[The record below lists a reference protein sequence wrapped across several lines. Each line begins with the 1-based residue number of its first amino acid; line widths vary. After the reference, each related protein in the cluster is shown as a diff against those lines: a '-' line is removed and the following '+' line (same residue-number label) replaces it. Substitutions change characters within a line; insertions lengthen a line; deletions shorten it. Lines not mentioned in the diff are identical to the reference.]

1 MTVSTYASSVTTGP
15 TEVVVVV
22 VVVVVL
28 VLVVVV
34 EVVVVVE
41 GRLLTVGRV
50 VVVRNL
56 TGFDVEEAT
65 VAVVVAVVED
75 ATP

>member
-15 TEVVVVV
+15 TEVV